1 MNGYDSG
8 HSGGQ
13 GRGRSERGGGDR
25 GGYGRGGPRGGFR
38 RGGERGGYRSRRE
51 ECPAEL
57 RAPFK
62 DARDFLAGLI
72 HAFGLPA
79 RLGFGGM
86 EQARD
91 GRQIVIDVR
100 GMQRTWSAASTIA
113 ITKRD
118 DELGLLIGKRGNML
132 DALTVVTN
140 AVMHREGDRELFF
153 AVDVEG
159 YRARRRATLR
169 GIALRAGERA
179 LQDGVDVELEPMPAS
194 ERRIVHM
201 TLAAH
206 RDLATEST
214 GVGFDRRVVISARR
228 ERSRPR
234 PGSWPRARPARSRTG
249 SAARPPTGARR
260 DRTTRR
266 RSLQTD
272 PLFRH
277 DRRDRDAARRRSR
290 SDRLHSGPTR
300 GRSPTACSSFARGD
314 AAHWRA
320 GTHARAA
327 GCVDARHE
335 RHAR

>member
-8 HSGGQ
+8 HSNGGH
-13 GRGRSERGGGDR
+13 GRGGSDR
-25 GGYGRGGPRGGFR
+25 GGFARGGPRGGFG
-38 RGGERGGYRSRRE
+38 RGNYRGGYRNRRE

-72 HAFGLPA
+72 SAFGLPA
-79 RLGFGGM
+79 RLGFGGL

-100 GMQRTWSAASTIA
+100 GLAPAGPPREYDRDHE
-113 ITKRD
+113 RD

-140 AVMHREGDRELFF
+140 AVMHRVGDRELFF

-169 GIALRAGERA
+169 SIALRAAERA

-228 ERSRPR
+228 GP
-234 PGSWPRARPARSRTG
+234 
-249 SAARPPTGARR
+249 
-260 DRTTRR
+260 
-266 RSLQTD
+266 
-272 PLFRH
+272 
-277 DRRDRDAARRRSR
+277 RDRDAV
-290 SDRLHSGPTR
+290 DRGPRDRDYVDR
-300 GRSPTACSSFARGD
+300 GPRDRDVVDRAPRDRDVVDRGPRD
-314 AAHWRA
+314 RDV
-320 GTHARAA
+320 
-327 GCVDARHE
+327 VDRGPIRPRE
-335 RHAR
+335 RKPIRDDIGPPVEDRYAD

>member
-8 HSGGQ
+8 RNGGGQ
-13 GRGRSERGGGDR
+13 GRGRTDRGGSDR
-25 GGYGRGGPRGGFR
+25 GGYGRGPSHGGPRGGFK
-38 RGGERGGYRSRRE
+38 RGGERGGYRNRRE
-51 ECPAEL
+51 ECPPEL

-72 HAFGLPA
+72 EAFGLPA
-79 RLGFGGM
+79 RLGFGGL

-100 GMQRTWSAASTIA
+100 GLAPAGPPRDYDREHE
-113 ITKRD
+113 RD

-140 AVMHREGDRELFF
+140 AVMHREGDRDLFF

-179 LQDGVDVELEPMPAS
+179 LQDGVDIELEPMPAS

-206 RDLATEST
+206 RELATEST

-228 ERSRPR
+228 EP
-234 PGSWPRARPARSRTG
+234 
-249 SAARPPTGARR
+249 
-260 DRTTRR
+260 
-266 RSLQTD
+266 
-272 PLFRH
+272 
-277 DRRDRDAARRRSR
+277 RDRDPDRGPRDPDRGPRDPVRARERRPIR
-290 SDRLHSGPTR
+290 DDVGPPAEDRY
-300 GRSPTACSSFARGD
+300 AD
-314 AAHWRA
+314 
-320 GTHARAA
+320 
-327 GCVDARHE
+327 
-335 RHAR
+335 

>member
-8 HSGGQ
+8 NNGGGQ
-13 GRGRSERGGGDR
+13 GRGRSDR
-25 GGYGRGGPRGGFR
+25 GGYDRGHSHGGPRGGPRGGFR
-38 RGGERGGYRSRRE
+38 RGGERGGYRGRRE
-51 ECPAEL
+51 ECPADL

-72 HAFGLPA
+72 EAFGLPA
-79 RLGFGGM
+79 RLGFGGL

-100 GMQRTWSAASTIA
+100 GLSPAGPSRDDEHE
-113 ITKRD
+113 RD

-169 GIALRAGERA
+169 SIALRAGERA
-179 LQDGVDVELEPMPAS
+179 LQDGVEVELEPMPAS

-228 ERSRPR
+228 EP
-234 PGSWPRARPARSRTG
+234 
-249 SAARPPTGARR
+249 
-260 DRTTRR
+260 
-266 RSLQTD
+266 
-272 PLFRH
+272 
-277 DRRDRDAARRRSR
+277 RDRDPDRAPHDREPDRAPRDREPVRPRERRPIRDDAGPPVE
-290 SDRLHSGPTR
+290 DRY
-300 GRSPTACSSFARGD
+300 AD
-314 AAHWRA
+314 
-320 GTHARAA
+320 
-327 GCVDARHE
+327 
-335 RHAR
+335 

>member
-8 HSGGQ
+8 HTGGQ
-13 GRGRSERGGGDR
+13 GRGRSGP
-25 GGYGRGGPRGGFR
+25 GGYERPGFARGADRGGPRGGF
-38 RGGERGGYRSRRE
+38 GRGGYRGYQNRRE
-51 ECPAEL
+51 ECPADL

-72 HAFGLPA
+72 SAFGLPA
-79 RLGFGGM
+79 RLGFGGL

-100 GMQRTWSAASTIA
+100 GLTPPGPPRDYDRDHE
-113 ITKRD
+113 RD

-169 GIALRAGERA
+169 SIALRAGERA

-228 ERSRPR
+228 EPLDRGPRDVDRGPRDREPDRGPRDRGPDRGPMRPR
-234 PGSWPRARPARSRTG
+234 DRMPIRDDVG
-249 SAARPPTGARR
+249 PPVK
-260 DRTTRR
+260 DRYA
-266 RSLQTD
+266 D
-272 PLFRH
+272 
-277 DRRDRDAARRRSR
+277 
-290 SDRLHSGPTR
+290 
-300 GRSPTACSSFARGD
+300 
-314 AAHWRA
+314 
-320 GTHARAA
+320 
-327 GCVDARHE
+327 
-335 RHAR
+335 

>member
-1 MNGYDSG
+1 MNGYESG
-8 HSGGQ
+8 HNGGH

-38 RGGERGGYRSRRE
+38 RGGGDRGGYRNRRE
-51 ECPAEL
+51 EGPAEL
-57 RAPFK
+57 RGPFK

-100 GMQRTWSAASTIA
+100 GVSPSGPREYDHE
-113 ITKRD
+113 RD

-140 AVMHREGDRELFF
+140 AVMHREGDRDLFF

-228 ERSRPR
+228 EP
-234 PGSWPRARPARSRTG
+234 
-249 SAARPPTGARR
+249 R
-260 DRTTRR
+260 DR
-266 RSLQTD
+266 D
-272 PLFRH
+272 PDRGPDRGPRDPRDREPFRPH
-277 DRRDRDAARRRSR
+277 DRRPVRDEIGPPVEDRYAD
-290 SDRLHSGPTR
+290 
-300 GRSPTACSSFARGD
+300 
-314 AAHWRA
+314 
-320 GTHARAA
+320 
-327 GCVDARHE
+327 
-335 RHAR
+335 